1 MAIKSIDE
9 MPSERS
15 IDLTGPDGNAFV
27 LLGQAKKYARQLDM
41 DFNLIQKEMTS
52 GDYENLINTFEKY
65 FGSFVTLYR

>member
-27 LLGQAKKYARQLDM
+27 LLGQAKRYAKQLDM
-41 DFNLIQKEMTS
+41 DFDLIKKEMIS
-52 GDYENLINTFEKY
+52 GDYENLINIFEKY